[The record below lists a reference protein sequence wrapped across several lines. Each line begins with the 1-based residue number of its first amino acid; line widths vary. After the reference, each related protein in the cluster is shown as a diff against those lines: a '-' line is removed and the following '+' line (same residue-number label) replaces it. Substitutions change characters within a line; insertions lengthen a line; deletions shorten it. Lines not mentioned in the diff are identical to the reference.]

1 MKNMKKVFAAIATI
15 LAVVVMAVT
24 LAGCATN
31 VGGKTY
37 VYEEV
42 RIVLPDDA
50 SELDKIG
57 ANAAKALVEGTMSKA
72 EVTFNKDGTVTG
84 VGGIT
89 TGNWEQDGKTV
100 TIKAGDVTTATLTV
114 NGSKLEQ
121 GYKEG
126 KYEFT
131 IVYKQK

>member
-1 MKNMKKVFAAIATI
+1 MKKFLTAMATV

-24 LAGCATN
+24 LAGCTAN

-42 RIVLPDDA
+42 KIVLPDDA
-50 SELDKIG
+50 SEAEKIA
-57 ANAAKALVEGTMSKA
+57 ANISKAAVETAFSGA
-72 EVTFNKDGTVTG
+72 EVTFNKDGTLTG
-84 VGGIT
+84 KGGIT

-100 TIKAGDVTTATLTV
+100 TVKAGDVTTATFTV

-121 GYKEG
+121 GKKEG